1 MEWSV
6 LTLLSPANAGIADF
20 SSYLLGTLL
29 IILLP
34 GPNSLYV
41 LTISTQKGWR
51 HGAWG
56 AIGIFIGDSI
66 LMIAVALG
74 AASMLMS
81 SPVLFQAV
89 RIAGALYLGWMGIGL
104 LQSGRQR
111 WNLSSKTNAYEIQA
125 RLMQLHPL
133 IAAFSLSLTN
143 PKAIFFFI
151 AFFSQFIRPD
161 FAHPAY
167 TFMYLA
173 VVLQMMSMAYL
184 TVLIFAGQ
192 YFSSYFQSRQRLA
205 AGLWLLTGVL
215 FISFAIRL
223 VLV

>member
-1 MEWSV
+1 MECSA
-6 LTLLSPANAGIADF
+6 LTFLSPANAGIADF

-66 LMIAVALG
+66 LMIAIALG

-89 RIAGALYLGWMGIGL
+89 RIAGALYLGWMGFGL
-104 LQSGRQR
+104 LRSGRQR

-133 IAAFSLSLTN
+133 IAALSLSLTN

>member
-1 MEWSV
+1 MKWSA

-56 AIGIFIGDSI
+56 ALGIFIGDSI

-89 RIAGALYLGWMGIGL
+89 RIAGALYLGWMGFGL
-104 LQSGRQR
+104 LRSGWQR
-111 WNLSSKTNAYEIQA
+111 WTLFSKTNAHEIQA

-133 IAAFSLSLTN
+133 VAALSLSLTN

-151 AFFSQFIRPD
+151 AFFSQFIRSD
-161 FAHPAY
+161 FAYPLY
-167 TFMYLA
+167 TFTYLA

-184 TVLIFAGQ
+184 ATLIFAGQ
-192 YFSSYFQSRQRLA
+192 YFSEYFKCHARMA
-205 AGLWLLTGVL
+205 TGLWVLTGIL
-215 FISFAIRL
+215 FLSFALRL
-223 VLV
+223 IFS

>member
-1 MEWSV
+1 MHSSV
-6 LTLLSPANAGIADF
+6 FTLLSPANAGIADF

-51 HGAWG
+51 HRAWV

-81 SPVLFQAV
+81 SPVLFQSV

-104 LQSGRQR
+104 LRSGRQR
-111 WNLSSKTNAYEIQA
+111 WNSSSQANAYEIQD
-125 RLMQLHPL
+125 RLIQLHPL
-133 IAAFSLSLTN
+133 IAALSLSLTN

-161 FAHPAY
+161 FNNPTY
-167 TFMYLA
+167 TFIYLA
-173 VVLQMMSMAYL
+173 IVLQIMSMAYL
-184 TVLIFAGQ
+184 TGLIFAGQ
-192 YFSSYFQSRQRLA
+192 YFSSYFQSHQRLA
-205 AGLWLLTGVL
+205 AGLWLLTGIL

>member
-1 MEWSV
+1 MQWSA

-74 AASMLMS
+74 AASMLIS
-81 SPVLFQAV
+81 SPVFFQAM
-89 RIAGALYLGWMGIGL
+89 RIAGALYLGWMGFGL
-104 LQSGRQR
+104 LLSGRQR
-111 WNLSSKTNAYEIQA
+111 WTLSSRASAYAIQA

-133 IAAFSLSLTN
+133 IAALSLSLTN

-161 FAHPAY
+161 FAYPAY

-173 VVLQMMSMAYL
+173 VVLQMVSMAYL
-184 TVLIFAGQ
+184 TGVIFAGQ
-192 YFSSYFQSRQRLA
+192 KFSENFKRHARMG
-205 AGLWLLTGVL
+205 AGLWILTGFL
-215 FISFAIRL
+215 FLSFALRL
-223 VLV
+223 VLA